1 MRLSDKVAVVTGA
14 TGGIG
19 GAIVAAFAREG
30 ARLVCSGTRSTW
42 AGLPTAARYLAGDV
56 RDEAYARRLI
66 GESIDTFGRLDILVN
81 AHGVEFDSD
90 LTQTSLEDAARVIDI
105 NLLGAFATMKHAIPA
120 MLSAGGGSI
129 VNIGSRLGLVAIP
142 LQAVYSASKGGLIM
156 LSRGAAIDYAL
167 QNIRVNV
174 VAPGLTATE
183 RFAAR
188 ANSKPDPDA
197 YRRQRE
203 ATIPIGRLVTPEEV
217 AGAVVYLASD
227 EASGVTGAVLLV
239 DGGYTAA

>member
-1 MRLSDKVAVVTGA
+1 MRLAGKVAVVTGA

-19 GAIVAAFAREG
+19 AAIVAAFAREG
-30 ARLVCSGTRSTW
+30 AQLVSGGTRSTW
-42 AGLPTAARYLAGDV
+42 DGLPEGARYVAGDV
-56 RDEAYARRLI
+56 RSEDDVRRLVGAAI
-66 GESIDTFGRLDILVN
+66 EAFGRLDVLVN
-81 AHGVEFDSD
+81 AHGVEFDSE

-105 NLLGAFATMKHAIPA
+105 NLLGALATMKHAIPA
-120 MLSAGGGSI
+120 MLAGGGGSI
-129 VNIGSRLGLVAIP
+129 VNIASRLGQVAVP

-156 LSRGAAIDYAL
+156 LSRGAAIDYAR
-167 QNIRVNV
+167 QRIRVNV
-174 VAPGLTATE
+174 VSPGLTATE

-188 ANSKPDPDA
+188 MRSKPDPEE
-197 YRRQRE
+197 YLRSRE
-203 ATIPIGRLVTPEEV
+203 SSIPIGRLVTPEEV